1 MSQESIQFIANFDK
15 FVSIKKLTIDKDVK
29 LTDVIE
35 FLTSIQYSTSL
46 KIKDYIEKIIDVK
59 KFEEKTKPLFSL
71 NVGQFLEEVNS
82 RATKKILNEFVPLEK
97 EKKDEKD
104 AYVELLKVYL
114 IDKYAIEKKIT
125 ISAHHIVFPSNKKLM
140 KNKKKW
146 KYYKKEG
153 IYNNFLS

>member
-140 KNKKKW
+140 KNKKK
-146 KYYKKEG
+146 
-153 IYNNFLS
+153 